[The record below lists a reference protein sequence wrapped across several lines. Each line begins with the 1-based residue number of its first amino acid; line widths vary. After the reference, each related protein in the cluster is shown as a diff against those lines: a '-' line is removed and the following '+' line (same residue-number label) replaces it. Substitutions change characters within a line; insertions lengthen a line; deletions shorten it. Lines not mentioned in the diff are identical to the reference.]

1 MDNTELHYVSFDPE
15 EIWKEMMLA
24 YIEAG
29 GDLLYPGDEK
39 EMLLRSVQAV
49 VTQVFAG
56 IDAGLRMQTLRYAA
70 GEYLDLIGENRNCL
84 RIQASPAVSEVEIT
98 FIATGK
104 SDVLAA
110 GRAMTAD
117 GVNFYELAE
126 DLAYSGLA
134 QVSRAAVVCRQAGSA
149 GNGLYAGAQM
159 GLAISH
165 EAAVSVMVTRDA
177 SGGNDAEDDESYRE
191 RIRLYG
197 LASITTGPASQYK
210 AAAMNVSSEILDA
223 KAVNEGAGM
232 VGVYLIIRDGEG
244 HEAIVA
250 DVEAALNSDYVRPLT
265 DTLTVSEADE
275 VPYALVVK
283 YKSPSG
289 TDITQAVSRVIEE
302 YSEWQDNSIGRA
314 FNPDR
319 LMASVYQAGAERVIW
334 GEGSA
339 FDGGTVEYTEI
350 EANERCKGVI
360 SMEAMIP

>member
-56 IDAGLRMQTLRYAA
+56 IDAGLRMQTLRYAVK
-70 GEYLDLIGENRNCL
+70 EYLDLIGENRNCP
-84 RIQASPAVSEVEIT
+84 RIQASPASSEVEVS
-98 FIATGK
+98 FRATGK
-104 SDVLAA
+104 SDVLTA

-117 GVNFYELAE
+117 GETFYELAG
-126 DLAYSGLA
+126 DLIYTGLA

-159 GLAISH
+159 ALAIGH
-165 EAAVSVMVTRDA
+165 DAVISVMVTKDA
-177 SGGNDAEDDESYRE
+177 SGGNDAEDDESYRD
-191 RIRLYG
+191 RIRLHG
-197 LASITTGPASQYK
+197 LASITTGPASQYR

-223 KAVNEGAGM
+223 KAVNEGAGL
-232 VGVYLIIRDGEG
+232 VGIYLIIQDGEG
-244 HEAIVA
+244 HEAIIA
-250 DVEAALNSDYVRPLT
+250 DVEAALSPDDVRPLT
-265 DTLTVSEADE
+265 DTVTVAEAAA
-275 VPYALVVK
+275 VSYTLNVK
-283 YKSPSG
+283 YRAPSG
-289 TDITQAVSRVIEE
+289 TDIIPALSRVIDE
-302 YSEWQDNSIGRA
+302 YAAWQDNSIGRA

-319 LMASVYQAGAERVIW
+319 LMASMYQAGAERVLW

-339 FDGGTVEYTEI
+339 FDGGPVEYTEI
-350 EANERCKGVI
+350 QQSERCKGVI
-360 SMEAMIP
+360 AMEAMAP